1 MSKKEVNSDTDFVD
15 LHVHTYFSDSTFS
28 PQEVVQTAQENGLRA
43 VAITDHDCIDGIS
56 PCIKAAKNKPLEII
70 PGIELAVE
78 VNNLEIHIIGLFI
91 DYKAAWFI
99 EKLKEIRESRELR
112 MQKMIKK
119 LNDLGV
125 DISGQDVSVLKHTSG
140 SVGRLHL
147 ARALL
152 QKGAVSSIKEAFNRY
167 IGENKPGYVKRMI
180 VSPQECIR
188 MIKKLGGIPI
198 LAHPG
203 MQATDEFMPEL
214 VGYGLMGIEVY
225 HTGHTEQVS
234 RHYRKLAKK
243 YNLVLSGGSDCHG
256 IGKGYPLIGKAKVP
270 YEILDK
276 LKIARQEEFVD

>member
-1 MSKKEVNSDTDFVD
+1 MSKKEINSDTGFVD
-15 LHVHTYFSDSTFS
+15 LHVHTCFSDSTFS
-28 PQEVVQTAQENGLRA
+28 PQEVVLTAQEKGLRA
-43 VAITDHDCIDGIS
+43 IAITDHDCIDGIS
-56 PCIKAAKNKPLEII
+56 PCIRAAKNKPLEII

-99 EKLKEIRESRELR
+99 EKLKEIRGSRESRMR
-112 MQKMIKK
+112 KMVKK

-125 DISGQDVSVLKHTSG
+125 DIKEQDVFVLKHDRG

-152 QKGAVSSIKEAFNRY
+152 QKKAVGSIKEAFGRY
-167 IGENKPGYVKRMI
+167 IGENKPCYVKRMI
-180 VSPQECIR
+180 VSPQESIR

-203 MQATDEFMPEL
+203 MQATDEFIPEL
-214 VGYGLMGIEVY
+214 IGYGLMGIEVY
-225 HTGHTEQVS
+225 HTNHTEQIS
-234 RHYRKLAKK
+234 EHYRKLAKK

-270 YEILDK
+270 YQILDN
-276 LKIARQEEFVD
+276 LKIARQKEFVD